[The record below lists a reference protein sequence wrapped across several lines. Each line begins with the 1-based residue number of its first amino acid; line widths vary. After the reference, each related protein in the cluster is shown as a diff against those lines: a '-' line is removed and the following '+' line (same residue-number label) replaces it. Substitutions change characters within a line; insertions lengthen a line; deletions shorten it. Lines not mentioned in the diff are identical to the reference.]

1 MPYDIHRRARV
12 GFAPQSL
19 TEEGITM
26 KMIYEAP
33 QLDSRLLNAQDV
45 MTASNAVTSSETTS
59 ADKDNTY
66 LENYGVFGYSVSS
79 N

>member
-1 MPYDIHRRARV
+1 M
-12 GFAPQSL
+12 

-45 MTASNAVTSSETTS
+45 MTASDAVTSSETSS

-66 LENYGVFGYSVSS
+66 MQNFGIFGYTIGG
-79 N
+79 